1 MAATSS
7 RPRIGVIG
15 GSGLQRLLADG
26 EGEEVDVAT
35 PFGPTSAPITVGEL
49 DGTPVAFVARH
60 GRGHSVAP
68 HEIPAK
74 ANVWAFASLGV
85 RAIVSSTAVGGL
97 RPDLPP
103 GSLVVPDQL
112 IDLTRIRDESGT
124 GARRDSYFGGG
135 VVEHLT
141 FADPFTP
148 ELVALAVDVLARIGE
163 PVVSPATTVVI
174 DGPRFSTRAESRW
187 YRSLGGDIVNMTQ
200 YPESALAAEL
210 GLGYVNLSFVTDT
223 DAGVASAVEDEDAV
237 DASRVFE
244 RLSAAQ
250 PRIVAALAAIV
261 AAMPARLAV
270 PTGIAQESIDA
281 VLALDA
287 RPSA

>member
-1 MAATSS
+1 MAVTGIE
-7 RPRIGVIG
+7 PRIGVIG

-26 EGEEVDVAT
+26 AGEEIVVET
-35 PFGPTSAPITVGEL
+35 PFGATSGPITVGDL
-49 DGTPVAFVARH
+49 DGVPVAFLARH
-60 GRGHSVAP
+60 GAGHSVAP

-74 ANVWAFASLGV
+74 ANVWALAHLGV

-97 RPDLPP
+97 REELAP

-112 IDLTRIRDESGT
+112 IDMTRSRGGDE
-124 GARRDSYFGGG
+124 RRDTYFGAG

-148 ELVALAVDVLARIGE
+148 SLVLAARDALAGIGE
-163 PVVSPATTVVI
+163 SVESPATTVVI

-223 DAGVASAVEDEDAV
+223 DAGVAAATVDDDAV

-244 RLSAAQ
+244 RLAAAQ
-250 PRIVAALAAIV
+250 PRIVAAIAAIV
-261 AAMPARLAV
+261 AAV
-270 PTGIAQESIDA
+270 PDDLGLSSGIAREHVDA
-281 VLALDA
+281 VLALTP
-287 RPSA
+287 RRSA

>member
-1 MAATSS
+1 M
-7 RPRIGVIG
+7 IG
-15 GSGLQRLLADG
+15 GSGLQRLLA
-26 EGEEVDVAT
+26 EGAGDELDVAT
-35 PFGPTSAPITVGEL
+35 PFGPTSGPITVGTLE
-49 DGTPVAFVARH
+49 GTPVAFVARH
-60 GRGHSVAP
+60 GSGHSVAP

-74 ANVWAFASLGV
+74 ANVWALASLGV

-112 IDLTRIRDESGT
+112 IDQTRIRSGSD
-124 GARRDSYFGGG
+124 AVRRDTFYGAG

-148 ELVALAVDVLARIGE
+148 SLVRIALDALAGIGE
-163 PVVSPATTVVI
+163 TAVSPATTVVI
-174 DGPRFSTRAESRW
+174 DGPRFSTRAESQW
-187 YRSLGGDIVNMTQ
+187 FRSLGGDIVNMTQ

-223 DAGVASAVEDEDAV
+223 DAGVAAADVDEDAV

-244 RLSAAQ
+244 RLSRAQ
-250 PRIVAALAAIV
+250 PRIVAAIAAIAAAIPDDV
-261 AAMPARLAV
+261 AV
-270 PTGIAQESIDA
+270 STGIARDAIDA
-281 VLALDA
+281 VLALA
-287 RPSA
+287 PRATA

>member
-1 MAATSS
+1 MT
-7 RPRIGVIG
+7 RIEPRIGVIG
-15 GSGLQRLLADG
+15 GSGLQRLLA
-26 EGEEVDVAT
+26 EGAGDEIEVAT
-35 PFGPTSAPITVGEL
+35 PFGPTSTPIMVGML
-49 DGTPVAFVARH
+49 DGTPVAFLARH

-74 ANVWAFASLGV
+74 ANVWALASLGV

-112 IDLTRIRDESGT
+112 IDQTRIRGEGGSGV
-124 GARRDSYFGGG
+124 ARRDTYFGAG

-148 ELVALAVDVLARIGE
+148 SLVRVALEALEGIGE
-163 PVVSPATTVVI
+163 SAVSPATTVVV

-187 YRSLGGDIVNMTQ
+187 FRSLGGDIVNMTQ

-223 DAGVASAVEDEDAV
+223 DAGVAAADVDEDAV
-237 DASRVFE
+237 DAARVFE

-250 PRIVAALAAIV
+250 PRIVAAIAAIAAAIPHDV
-261 AAMPARLAV
+261 AV
-270 PTGIAQESIDA
+270 SSGIAQARVDA
-281 VLALDA
+281 VLALD
-287 RPSA
+287 PSGAA

>member
-1 MAATSS
+1 MAGTGIE
-7 RPRIGVIG
+7 PRIGVIG
-15 GSGLQRLLADG
+15 GSGLQRLLPEG
-26 EGEEVDVAT
+26 QGEELDVAT
-35 PFGPTSAPITVGEL
+35 PFGPTSGPITVGEL
-49 DGTPVAFVARH
+49 GGTGVAFLARH

-74 ANVWAFASLGV
+74 ANVWALASLGV

-97 RPDLPP
+97 REELAP

-112 IDLTRIRDESGT
+112 IDMTRARGGDE
-124 GARRDSYFGGG
+124 RRDTYFGAG

-141 FADPFTP
+141 FADPCTP
-148 ELVALAVDVLARIGE
+148 SLVAAARAALARIGE
-163 PVVSPATTVVI
+163 VAVSPATTVVI

-223 DAGVASAVEDEDAV
+223 DAGVASAVDDEDAV

-244 RLSAAQ
+244 RLAAAQ
-250 PRIVAALAAIV
+250 PRIVAAIAAIV
-261 AAMPARLAV
+261 AAVPDDLRLSS
-270 PTGIAQESIDA
+270 GIAREHVDA
-281 VLALDA
+281 VLAMA
-287 RPSA
+287 PRVSA

>member
-1 MAATSS
+1 MAASGIE
-7 RPRIGVIG
+7 PRVGVIG
-15 GSGLQRLLADG
+15 GSGLQTLLPEG
-26 EGEEVDVAT
+26 EGEELDVAT
-35 PFGPTSAPITVGEL
+35 PFGPTSGRITVGDL
-49 DGTPVAFVARH
+49 DGTPVAFLARH

-74 ANVWAFASLGV
+74 ANVWALASLGV
-85 RAIVSSTAVGGL
+85 TAIVSSTAVGGL
-97 RPDLPP
+97 RPDLAP

-112 IDLTRIRDESGT
+112 LDQTRVRGER
-124 GARRDSYFGGG
+124 GARRDTYFGGG

-148 ELVALAVDVLARIGE
+148 ALVRIAVDALAGIGE
-163 PVVSPATTVVI
+163 RVTSPATTVVI

-237 DASRVFE
+237 DASRVFA
-244 RLSAAQ
+244 RLAAAQ
-250 PRIVAALAAIV
+250 PRIVAAIGAIV
-261 AAMPARLAV
+261 AAIPDDVAASS
-270 PTGIAQESIDA
+270 GIARERVDA
-281 VLALDA
+281 VLALDPV
-287 RPSA
+287 PSA